1 MTGVSGGKF
10 YFQSLE
16 EANSALFTQLRCT
29 KFSLCMTVI
38 RTFAKKK
45 KTSLDLSNLMK
56 HAMVVKWFQ
65 EDSSF
70 PSDEGNGGR
79 SAESAPPL

>member
-1 MTGVSGGKF
+1 
-10 YFQSLE
+10 
-16 EANSALFTQLRCT
+16 
-29 KFSLCMTVI
+29 MTVI

-45 KTSLDLSNLMK
+45 KISFDLSNPMK
-56 HAMVVKWFQ
+56 HVIAVKWFQ

-70 PSDEGNGGR
+70 PSDEGNGEH

>member
-1 MTGVSGGKF
+1 
-10 YFQSLE
+10 
-16 EANSALFTQLRCT
+16 
-29 KFSLCMTVI
+29 MTVI

-45 KTSLDLSNLMK
+45 KKISFDLSNPMK
-56 HAMVVKWFQ
+56 HVIAVKWFQ

-70 PSDEGNGGR
+70 PSDEGNGEH